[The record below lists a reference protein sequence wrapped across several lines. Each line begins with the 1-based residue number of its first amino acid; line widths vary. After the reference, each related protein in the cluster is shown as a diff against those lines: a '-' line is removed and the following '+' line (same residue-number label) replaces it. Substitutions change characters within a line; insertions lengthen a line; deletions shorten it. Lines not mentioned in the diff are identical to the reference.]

1 MKNDLQYANSLEIL
15 HKFDWGKKYLIEMTI
30 VNWYTWHWW
39 TSEDQSI
46 CCLQP
51 WSNPKLSGQ
60 GNRSGFV
67 HSDIWWFNFYLNV
80 FWYHKKLNLYIYVCT
95 FMWSVYYY
103 RFYQPC
109 FTTLFQKGD
118 KCSISQENQKSQKR
132 WYTALLWWNWAKN
145 VIEYFICEQKY
156 LKLYSLLQN
165 ITVITLSCWI
175 SIL

>member
-1 MKNDLQYANSLEIL
+1 MSTGIHGIGGQARTNQFAASSPDQTQNSLVRETGQALYIL
-15 HKFDWGKKYLIEMTI
+15 I
-30 VNWYTWHWW
+30 
-39 TSEDQSI
+39 
-46 CCLQP
+46 
-51 WSNPKLSGQ
+51 
-60 GNRSGFV
+60 
-67 HSDIWWFNFYLNV
+67 SDDFYLNV
-80 FWYHKKLNLYIYVCT
+80 FWYQKKLNLYIYVCT

-109 FTTLFQKGD
+109 FTTLFQKAD

-165 ITVITLSCWI
+165 LTVITLSCWI

>member
-1 MKNDLQYANSLEIL
+1 MSTGIHGIGGQARTNQFAASSPDQTQNSLVRETGQALYIL
-15 HKFDWGKKYLIEMTI
+15 I
-30 VNWYTWHWW
+30 
-39 TSEDQSI
+39 
-46 CCLQP
+46 
-51 WSNPKLSGQ
+51 
-60 GNRSGFV
+60 
-67 HSDIWWFNFYLNV
+67 SDDLFFIWMF

-109 FTTLFQKGD
+109 FTTLFQKAD

>member
-1 MKNDLQYANSLEIL
+1 MRKKIFNRNDYCQLVYMALVDKRGPINLLPPALIKPKTLWS
-15 HKFDWGKKYLIEMTI
+15 GKQVRLCT
-30 VNWYTWHWW
+30 
-39 TSEDQSI
+39 
-46 CCLQP
+46 
-51 WSNPKLSGQ
+51 
-60 GNRSGFV
+60 F
-67 HSDIWWFNFYLNV
+67 DIWWFNFYLNV

-109 FTTLFQKGD
+109 FTTLFQKAD

>member
-1 MKNDLQYANSLEIL
+1 MSTGIHGIGGQARTNQFAASSPDQTQNSLVRE
-15 HKFDWGKKYLIEMTI
+15 T
-30 VNWYTWHWW
+30 
-39 TSEDQSI
+39 
-46 CCLQP
+46 
-51 WSNPKLSGQ
+51 GQ
-60 GNRSGFV
+60 A
-67 HSDIWWFNFYLNV
+67 
-80 FWYHKKLNLYIYVCT
+80 LYILISDDLIFIWMFFDIIKNWTCT
-95 FMWSVYYY
+95 YTVFQFMWSVYYY

-109 FTTLFQKGD
+109 FTTLFQKAD